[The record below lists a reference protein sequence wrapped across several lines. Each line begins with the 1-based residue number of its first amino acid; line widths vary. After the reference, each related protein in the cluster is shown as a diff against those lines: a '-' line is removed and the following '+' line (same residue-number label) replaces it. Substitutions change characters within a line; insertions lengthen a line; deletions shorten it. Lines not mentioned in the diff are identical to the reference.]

1 MHIRSHYE
9 ATLDVKYGQ
18 RLNYLH
24 AKLYA
29 KINAALNF
37 VNLISGTAAFGA
49 FASKTP
55 DIILWIALVISL
67 ASILSILIDP
77 AIKSAEFADKSKQYA
92 RLLAIAPELTE
103 AELYKK
109 LLNLQADTTPIIEAI
124 RIIAYNDTLIEN
136 GREDY
141 LTNPSAWQKILKTIN

>member
-1 MHIRSHYE
+1 MHTRTHYE

-49 FASKTP
+49 FASEKS
-55 DIILWIALVISL
+55 DIILWIALVISV
-67 ASILSILIDP
+67 ASILSILINP
-77 AIKSAEFADKSKQYA
+77 AIKSAEFADKSRQYA
-92 RLLAIAPELTE
+92 RLLANAPELTE
-103 AELYKK
+103 PELYKK
-109 LLNLQADTTPIIEAI
+109 LLNLQTDTTPIIEAI
-124 RIIAYNDTLIEN
+124 RVIAYNDNLIEN

-141 LTNPSAWQKILKTIN
+141 LTNTNTWQKILKTIN